1 MLLKIEENKDSFFIF
16 VLLVFLEHDQLD
28 SYINEMV
35 ILNEDEMGNRPTYYC
50 GVCHHQGNAKQD
62 IERHIESSHIQTNPF
77 FCPTC
82 GSSHKTRRTLK
93 IHQRSHKNM
102 QLWYIL
108 IFNWNRLFDSRIL
121 WISFNLLLFLF
132 QFGIPLIANL

>member
-1 MLLKIEENKDSFFIF
+1 MFRGCPQIKCPCNLLLSAVGSYRGTFIGTLCYWFIEENKESFFIF
-16 VLLVFLEHDQLD
+16 VILVFLEHDQLD

-35 ILNEDEMGNRPTYYC
+35 IQNEDELGNRPTYYC
-50 GVCHHQGNAKQD
+50 GICHHQGNFKQD

-93 IHQRSHKNM
+93 IHQRSHKNV
-102 QLWYIL
+102 
-108 IFNWNRLFDSRIL
+108 
-121 WISFNLLLFLF
+121 
-132 QFGIPLIANL
+132 